1 VPQDGAVRV
10 RKPLVVFALAA
21 AVAAPAAAALRTPHE
36 YHARTAVQDPA
47 DVKPG
52 LDIRSASL
60 GQTGRELD
68 LSVTTWDRLPTGQ
81 LGAAG
86 GATLCAVLRSAHRQL
101 CFRHSSHEIVVWKL
115 DAAGK
120 PHSRKP
126 VPATVRFGARSAS
139 AQLDLATTG
148 IRPGRVGWQIRA
160 TSGTASSDLAPD
172 ARPASTHLGA
182 VRLVGCRVPHRRL
195 YRNGSRGHKV
205 VALTF
210 DDGPSAYSHSVLAIL
225 RREHVNATFFL
236 IGRQVHARAATA
248 RAELAD
254 GNVVGN
260 HSWSHPNLSGG
271 GPRAASQI
279 AETQRAIAQATGFVP
294 CLFRPPDGAVSSSLV
309 SVARAQGVATIN
321 WDVDPRDWSLPGS
334 SSIYSTIVH
343 TTRNGSIVLMHDG
356 GGPRSQTVA
365 ALPHVIHTLRRRGF
379 SFVTVPELLGGSL
392 IYGR

>member
-10 RKPLVVFALAA
+10 RKLVTAVALAA
-21 AVAAPAAAALRTPHE
+21 AVATPAAGALRTPRE
-36 YHARTAVQDPA
+36 YRSQTAVRDPA
-47 DVKPG
+47 DVKPS

-60 GQTGRELD
+60 GQTGRD
-68 LSVTTWDRLPTGQ
+68 LSLTVTTWNRLPAGQ
-81 LGAAG
+81 LGSAG
-86 GATLCAVLRSAHRQL
+86 GPTLCAVLTSAHKQL
-101 CFRHSSHEIVVWKL
+101 CFRHSGREMVLS
-115 DAAGK
+115 GK
-120 PHSRKP
+120 H
-126 VPATVRFGARSAS
+126 VPATVRFDSHRAT
-139 AQLDLATTG
+139 AQLDLSASG
-148 IRPGRVGWQIRA
+148 LRPGRVEWQMRA
-160 TSGTASSDLAPD
+160 TSGTAVDLAPD
-172 ARPASTHLGA
+172 ARPASTRLAA

-195 YRNGSRGHKV
+195 YRNGSRSHKV

-225 RREHVNATFFL
+225 RREHVHATFFL
-236 IGRQVHARAATA
+236 IGRQVHGRAATA

-279 AETQRAIAQATGFVP
+279 AETQRAIAHATGFVP

-309 SVARAQGVATIN
+309 SLARAEGVATIN

-334 SSIYSTIVH
+334 GRIYSTIVH

-365 ALPHVIHTLRRRGF
+365 ALPHVIHTLRSRGF